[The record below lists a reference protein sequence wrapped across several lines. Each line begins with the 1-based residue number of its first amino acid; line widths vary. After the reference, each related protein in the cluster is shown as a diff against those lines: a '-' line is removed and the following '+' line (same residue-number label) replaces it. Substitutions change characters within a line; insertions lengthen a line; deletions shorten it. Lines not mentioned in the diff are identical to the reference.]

1 MIGVGTLQK
10 QENILEKIM
19 VMHGELSQMQKQNY
33 LVRLKKLNYNSL
45 L

>member
-1 MIGVGTLQK
+1 
-10 QENILEKIM
+10 M